1 VPTKSGHI
9 YLQTSEDG
17 QFRLAILGRPVITGE
32 MYGVLTTL
40 QAGSGT
46 QLQPVSV
53 ALAMVPLKA
62 GKVELGRIAP
72 GAPSYDAC
80 RKQLERVT
88 RDGFGKLLTL

>member
-1 VPTKSGHI
+1 
-9 YLQTSEDG
+9 
-17 QFRLAILGRPVITGE
+17 
-32 MYGVLTTL
+32 
-40 QAGSGT
+40 
-46 QLQPVSV
+46 V

-88 RDGFGKLLTL
+88 KDGFGKLLTL